1 MYRAGRGLTT
11 SASPPLAPGDLG
23 AFVQESAEAGEL
35 VVQPRMGMV
44 GPEEMAGGVAAVA
57 ALPERTVATLTIDS
71 YTRVGDHAAATA
83 ALRAG
88 QPLNGFPLVSHGPR
102 TTARVA
108 AAAGRTTPVQVRH
121 GSADPMA
128 IFRTMAA
135 AGLSA
140 SEGGPVSYCLP
151 YGRTPLAESVAA
163 WRDSVQ
169 FLTEESRAHGRRA
182 HLESFGGCLLG
193 QLCPPSML
201 VAVSVLECLFFVA
214 NGATS
219 VSLSYAQQTHP
230 AQDTGALTALRLLAD
245 EFLPPPVDRH
255 IVLYTYMGVYP
266 RTVPGAR
273 LLLRRSAELAIRGG
287 AQRLIVKTETEAH
300 RIPTVAENLTALRI
314 AADAARTAPRRGTH
328 PGARA
333 AAEADAEETLAEA
346 RALVT
351 AVLALSDDLGVALLK
366 AFDRGLLDVPFCLHP
381 DNRGAVRSTVAPD
394 GRLQWTDLGALPLL
408 TTSRR
413 TIPMTSRQLSGM
425 LGRVAREHDQAAA
438 GNPPPDPAPRD
449 SPAPPPAE
457 PLRVAFVGMGP
468 RGLSVLERLAA
479 RCAEQPPARP
489 VEAFAVDP
497 YEAGAGRIWRTD
509 QSPWFLMNTPARE
522 VTMFSGPADDGPHRP
537 GAGPSL
543 GEWWAQDDPAGA
555 EPDGYA
561 PRAVYG
567 RYLTYVM
574 RCVEETLPPSL
585 TVHRVSARVICADRP
600 RVEGD
605 RDGAPHRLRLDR
617 GDVLTVDR
625 VVLATGHP
633 VNELDEGQRDWTRF
647 AAEHGTPARPLRYI
661 AGGSAGEMPLASIPA
676 GARVGILG
684 MGLTFY
690 DILTELTLGRGG
702 TFTEGS
708 EGLLYLPSGKEPRIL
723 AGSRAGVP
731 LLTRGVNQKCP
742 EHRYRAR
749 LFTPERMAALR
760 AESAPLDFESA
771 VLPWLLAEVN
781 LVLLATRIRQVHG
794 PEAAE
799 EFTERAVR
807 ALADRPDC
815 KVLERLAAGH
825 RVDAR
830 PLTGLD
836 ALARPFGGRRFGSP
850 AEFHKVLTEWLRGDL
865 FEARQGNAD
874 GPLKAAA
881 DVLRDVRQTIRT
893 VVDFGGLTPA
903 SHRWFLAEFGPV
915 AAMVST
921 GPPPLRSEQF
931 LALLA
936 AGVLEPVGPGARF
949 SADPVEGRFAV
960 ESTQVENSWTPLDVV
975 VDARVPGTDLAADRD
990 PLIRCLMTDGEIRT
1004 FTNAG
1009 DGAEEFATG
1018 GLDCTDSPFH
1028 PVRADGSVDTS
1039 THVLGIPSEFT
1050 RWFTQVGSG
1059 RPGPW
1064 GSFTRDADAIAAALT
1079 GAAGAGGGGG
1089 GGVGVAGVAAGT
1101 DGPPPGGAR

>member
-1 MYRAGRGLTT
+1 MTT
-11 SASPPLAPGDLG
+11 QAPPPQPPAPGDLG
-23 AFVQESAEAGEL
+23 AFVQDAADACEL
-35 VVQPRMGMV
+35 VVQPRMGMA
-44 GPEEMAGGVAAVA
+44 GPEEMADGVAAVA
-57 ALPERTVATLTIDS
+57 TLPERTVATLTIDS

-88 QPLNGFPLVSHGPR
+88 RPLNGFPLVSHGP
-102 TTARVA
+102 TTGARVA
-108 AAAGRTTPVQVRH
+108 AAAGRGTPVQVRH

-135 AGLSA
+135 AGLTA

-163 WRDSVQ
+163 WRDSVA
-169 FLTEESRAHGRRA
+169 FLTEESRARGRRA

-193 QLCPPSML
+193 QLCPPSLL

-230 AQDTGALTALRLLAD
+230 AQDIGALTALRHLAD
-245 EFLPPPVDRH
+245 EFLPPDVDRH

-266 RTVPGAR
+266 STVPGAR
-273 LLLRRSAELAIRGG
+273 LLLRRSAELAVRGG
-287 AQRLIVKTETEAH
+287 ARRLIVKTESEAH
-300 RIPTVAENLTALRI
+300 RIPTVHENLTALRI
-314 AADAARTAPRRGTH
+314 AADAARAAHGTRYTAG
-328 PGARA
+328 
-333 AAEADAEETLAEA
+333 ADAEETLTEA
-346 RALVT
+346 RTLIT
-351 AVLALSDDLGVALLK
+351 TVLGLSDDLGVALLK

-394 GRLQWTDLGALPLL
+394 GRLRWTDLGALPLL

-413 TIPMTSRQLSGM
+413 TLPMTSRQLSGM
-425 LGRVAREHDQAAA
+425 LGRVAREHDAAA
-438 GNPPPDPAPRD
+438 RTQPHPEPRA
-449 SPAPPPAE
+449 APPATGA
-457 PLRVAFVGMGP
+457 PLRVACVGMGP

-479 RCAEQPPARP
+479 RCARQPPARP
-489 VEAFAVDP
+489 VEVFAIDP

-509 QSPWFLMNTPARE
+509 QSPWFLMNTPAQE
-522 VTMFSGPADDGPHRP
+522 VTMFSGPADGGPHRP
-537 GAGPSL
+537 GAGPTL
-543 GEWWAQDDPAGA
+543 GQWWAAHDPAGA
-555 EPDGYA
+555 EPGGYA

-574 RCVEETLPPSL
+574 ERIEATLPPGL
-585 TVHRVSARVICADRP
+585 TVHRVPARVVCADRAAGGP
-600 RVEGD
+600 HGV
-605 RDGAPHRLRLDR
+605 AHRLRLDR

-625 VVLATGHP
+625 LLLATGHP
-633 VNELDEGQRDWTRF
+633 LTELDGEQRAWQRF
-647 AAEHGTPARPLRYI
+647 AREHSTPARAVRYV
-661 AGGSAGEMPLASIPA
+661 AGGSASEMPLADIPA
-676 GARVGILG
+676 GASVGILG

-702 TFTEGS
+702 TFAEG
-708 EGLLYLPSGKEPRIL
+708 EDGLLYLPSGKEPRIL
-723 AGSRAGVP
+723 AASRGGVP
-731 LLTRGVNQKCP
+731 LLTRGANQKGP

-760 AESAPLDFESA
+760 ADGAPLDFERT

-781 LVLLATRIRQVHG
+781 LVLLATRVRQAHG
-794 PEAAE
+794 PEAARD
-799 EFTERAVR
+799 FTERGVAL
-807 ALADRPDC
+807 LADRADPRPRL
-815 KVLERLAAGH
+815 LEGLAAAH
-825 RVDAR
+825 RVDPR

-836 ALARPFGGRRFGSP
+836 ALARPFAGRRFGSS
-850 AEFHKVLTEWLRGDL
+850 AEYHKVLTEWLRADL
-865 FEARQGNAD
+865 AEARRGNTE

-881 DVLRDVRQTIRT
+881 DVLRDVRQTIRG
-893 VVDFGGLTPA
+893 VVDFGGLTPD

-921 GPPPLRSEQF
+921 GPPQLRSEQF

-949 SADPVEGRFAV
+949 EADPVEGRFAV
-960 ESTQVENSWTPLDVV
+960 ESAQVENSWAALDVL

-990 PLIRCLMTDGEIRT
+990 PLIRGLMVDGEIRT
-1004 FTNAG
+1004 FTNAAE
-1009 DGAEEFATG
+1009 GAGEFATG

-1039 THVLGIPSEFT
+1039 THVLGIPSEHT

-1064 GSFTRDADAIAAALT
+1064 GSFTRDADAIARALL
-1079 GAAGAGGGGG
+1079 
-1089 GGVGVAGVAAGT
+1089 
-1101 DGPPPGGAR
+1101 GGAS

>member
-1 MYRAGRGLTT
+1 MTT
-11 SASPPLAPGDLG
+11 SAPPPPAPGDLG
-23 AFVQESAEAGEL
+23 AFVQESAAAGEL

-44 GPEEMAGGVAAVA
+44 APEVMAGGVAAVA

-83 ALRAG
+83 ALRDG
-88 QPLNGFPLVSHGPR
+88 RPLNGFPLVSHGPK

-108 AAAGRTTPVQVRH
+108 AAAGRGTPVQVRH
-121 GSADPMA
+121 GSADPLA

-135 AGLSA
+135 AGLAA

-193 QLCPPSML
+193 QLCPPSLL
-201 VAVSVLECLFFVA
+201 VAVSLLECLFFAA

-245 EFLPPPVDRH
+245 EFLPAAVDRH

-273 LLLRRSAELAIRGG
+273 LLLRRSAELAVRGG

-300 RIPTVAENLTALRI
+300 RIPTVEENLTALRI
-314 AADAARTAPRRGTH
+314 AADAARSAPRRGTRQS
-328 PGARA
+328 PGP
-333 AAEADAEETLAEA
+333 AAEADAEETLVEA

-351 AVLALSDDLGVALLK
+351 AVLGLSDDLGVALLK

-394 GRLQWTDLGALPLL
+394 GRLHWTDLGALPLL

-413 TIPMTSRQLSGM
+413 TVPMTSRQLSGM
-425 LGRVAREHDQAAA
+425 LGRVAREHDRAATTD
-438 GNPPPDPAPRD
+438 PPPEPRPRDVPAP
-449 SPAPPPAE
+449 SAA
-457 PLRVAFVGMGP
+457 PLRIAFVGMGP

-479 RCAEQPPARP
+479 RCAATPPARP
-489 VEAFAVDP
+489 VEVFAVDP

-509 QSPWFLMNTPARE
+509 QSPWFLMNTPAQE
-522 VTMFSGPADDGPHRP
+522 VTMFSGPADEGPHRP

-543 GEWWAQDDPAGA
+543 GEWWAEDDPAGA
-555 EPDGYA
+555 EPEGYA

-567 RYLTYVM
+567 RYLTHVM
-574 RCVEETLPPSL
+574 RRIEETLPPSL
-585 TVHRVSARVICADRP
+585 TVHRVPARVICADRAP
-600 RVEGD
+600 GGD
-605 RDGAPHRLRLDR
+605 GGHRLRLDR

-633 VNELDEGQRDWTRF
+633 VTEPDAGGRAWTRF
-647 AAEHGTPARPLRYI
+647 AREHGTPARPVRYI
-661 AGGSAGEMPLASIPA
+661 AGGSASEMPLADIPA
-676 GARVGILG
+676 GASVGILG

-690 DILTELTLGRGG
+690 DILSELTLGRGG
-702 TFTEGS
+702 TFTEGCD
-708 EGLLYLPSGKEPRIL
+708 GLLYLPSGKEPRIL
-723 AGSRAGVP
+723 AGSRGGVP
-731 LLTRGVNQKCP
+731 LLTRGANQKGP

-749 LFTPERMAALR
+749 LFTAERMAAIR
-760 AESAPLDFESA
+760 AAGEPLDFRDA

-794 PEAAE
+794 PHAAE
-799 EFTERAVR
+799 EFTERAVQT
-807 ALADRPDC
+807 LTDRPDTRSDTRPDLR
-815 KVLERLAAGH
+815 VLERLAAGH

-830 PLTGLD
+830 PLAGLD
-836 ALARPFGGRRFGSP
+836 VLARPFGDRRFGSP
-850 AEFHKVLTEWLRGDL
+850 AEYHKVLTEWLRADL

-949 SADPVEGRFAV
+949 GADPVEGRFAV
-960 ESTQVENSWTPLDVV
+960 ESPQVENSWVPLDVV
-975 VDARVPGTDLAADRD
+975 VDARVPGTDLTADRD
-990 PLIRCLMTDGEIRT
+990 PLIRGLMADGEIRT
-1004 FTNAG
+1004 FTNAV
-1009 DGAEEFATG
+1009 DGTEEFATG

-1064 GSFTRDADAIAAALT
+1064 GSFTRDADAIAEALVAAAEPV
-1079 GAAGAGGGGG
+1079 GAVRAAHRRVRLGGAG
-1089 GGVGVAGVAAGT
+1089 
-1101 DGPPPGGAR
+1101 

>member
-1 MYRAGRGLTT
+1 MTT
-11 SASPPLAPGDLG
+11 SAPPPFAPGDLG

-88 QPLNGFPLVSHGPR
+88 LPLNGFPLVSHGPK

-108 AAAGRTTPVQVRH
+108 AAAGRATPVQVRH

-135 AGLSA
+135 AGLAA

-193 QLCPPSML
+193 QLCPPSLL

-230 AQDTGALTALRLLAD
+230 GQDTGALTALRLLAD
-245 EFLPPPVDRH
+245 EFLPPSVDRH

-273 LLLRRSAELAIRGG
+273 LLLRRSAELAVRGG

-314 AADAARTAPRRGTH
+314 AADAARTAPRRGSH
-328 PGARA
+328 PGGRS

-438 GNPPPDPAPRD
+438 ANPPPEPAPRD
-449 SPAPPPAE
+449 APAPSDE
-457 PLRVAFVGMGP
+457 PLRIAFVGMGP

-479 RCAEQPPARP
+479 RCAEGPPARP
-489 VEAFAVDP
+489 VEVFAVDP

-509 QSPWFLMNTPARE
+509 QSPWFLMNTPAQE
-522 VTMFSGPADDGPHRP
+522 ITMFSGPADTGPHRP
-537 GAGPSL
+537 GAGPTL
-543 GEWWAQDDPAGA
+543 GEWWEQDDPAGA
-555 EPDGYA
+555 EPEGYA

-574 RCVEETLPPSL
+574 RRIEETLPPSL
-585 TVHRVSARVICADRP
+585 TVHRVPARVICADRARP
-600 RVEGD
+600 GGGQ
-605 RDGAPHRLRLDR
+605 DGGAHRLRLDR

-625 VVLATGHP
+625 MLLATGHP
-633 VNELDEGQRDWTRF
+633 VNEPDEGQLAWKRF
-647 AAEHGTPARPLRYI
+647 AREHSTPTRPVRHI
-661 AGGSAGEMPLASIPA
+661 AGGSANEMPLAAIPA
-676 GARVGILG
+676 GASVGILG

-702 TFTEGS
+702 SFAEGCD
-708 EGLLYLPSGKEPRIL
+708 GLLYLPSGKEPRIL
-723 AGSRAGVP
+723 AGSRGGVP
-731 LLTRGVNQKCP
+731 LLTRGANQKGP
-742 EHRYRAR
+742 DHRYRAR
-749 LFTPERMAALR
+749 LFTAERMAALR
-760 AESAPLDFESA
+760 AEGAPLDFETS

-794 PEAAE
+794 PEAAA
-799 EFTERAVR
+799 EFTERGAQ
-807 ALADRPDC
+807 ALADRPDPLL
-815 KVLERLAAGH
+815 LERLAAGY
-825 RVDAR
+825 RVDSR
-830 PLTGLD
+830 PLGGIE

-850 AEFHKVLTEWLRGDL
+850 AEYHKVLTEWLRADL
-865 FEARQGNAD
+865 FEARLGNVD

-881 DVLRDVRQTIRT
+881 DVLRDVRQAIRT

-921 GPPPLRSEQF
+921 GPPQLRSEQF

-949 SADPVEGRFAV
+949 GADPAEGRFSV
-960 ESTQVENSWTPLDVV
+960 ESTQVENSWVPLDFV
-975 VDARVPGTDLAADRD
+975 VDARVPGTDLEADRD
-990 PLIRCLMTDGEIRT
+990 PLIRGLMADGEIRT
-1004 FTNAG
+1004 FTNAL
-1009 DGAEEFATG
+1009 DGGEEFATG

-1028 PVRADGSVDTS
+1028 PVRADGSVDTT
-1039 THVLGIPSEFT
+1039 THVLGIPSEYT

-1064 GSFTRDADAIAAALT
+1064 GSFTRDADDIAEALV
-1079 GAAGAGGGGG
+1079 GAAGTGRPVADRVTAGS
-1089 GGVGVAGVAAGT
+1089 AG
-1101 DGPPPGGAR
+1101 

>member
-1 MYRAGRGLTT
+1 MTT
-11 SASPPLAPGDLG
+11 SAPPPPAPGDLG
-23 AFVQESAEAGEL
+23 AFVQESAAAGEL

-44 GPEEMAGGVAAVA
+44 APEVMAGGVAAVA

-88 QPLNGFPLVSHGPR
+88 LPLNGFPVVSHGPR

-108 AAAGRTTPVQVRH
+108 AAAGRATPVQVRH
-121 GSADPMA
+121 GSADPLA
-128 IFRTMAA
+128 IFRTMAS

-193 QLCPPSML
+193 QLCPPSLL
-201 VAVSVLECLFFVA
+201 VAVSLLECLFFAA

-245 EFLPPPVDRH
+245 EFLPPAVDRH

-273 LLLRRSAELAIRGG
+273 LLLRRSAELAVRGG

-300 RIPTVAENLTALRI
+300 RIPTVEENLTALRI
-314 AADAARTAPRRGTH
+314 AADAARSAPRRGAH
-328 PGARA
+328 RGAGSA
-333 AAEADAEETLAEA
+333 AGADAEETLAEA

-351 AVLALSDDLGVALLK
+351 AVLGLSDDLGAALLK

-413 TIPMTSRQLSGM
+413 TVPMTSRQLSGM
-425 LGRVAREHDQAAA
+425 LGRVAREHDRAAA
-438 GNPPPDPAPRD
+438 GNPPPEPVPRDTPAP
-449 SPAPPPAE
+449 SGG
-457 PLRVAFVGMGP
+457 PLRIAFVGMGP

-479 RCAEQPPARP
+479 RCADTPPPRP
-489 VEAFAVDP
+489 IEVFAVDP
-497 YEAGAGRIWRTD
+497 YETGAGRIWRTD
-509 QSPWFLMNTPARE
+509 QSPWFLMNTPAQE

-543 GEWWAQDDPAGA
+543 GEWWAEDDPAGA
-555 EPDGYA
+555 EPEGYA

-567 RYLTYVM
+567 RYLTHVM
-574 RCVEETLPPSL
+574 SRIEETLPPSL
-585 TVHRVSARVICADRP
+585 TVHRVPARVICADRGSGK
-600 RVEGD
+600 EGED
-605 RDGAPHRLRLDR
+605 AAVHRLRLDR

-625 VVLATGHP
+625 MVLATGHP
-633 VNELDEGQRDWTRF
+633 VNEPDADQRAWTRF
-647 AAEHGTPARPLRYI
+647 AREHSTPVRPVRYI
-661 AGGSAGEMPLASIPA
+661 AGGSATEMPLAGIPA
-676 GARVGILG
+676 GAGVGILG

-702 TFTEGS
+702 TFTEGC

-723 AGSRAGVP
+723 AGSRGGVP
-731 LLTRGVNQKCP
+731 LLTRGANQKAP
-742 EHRYRAR
+742 DHRYRAR
-749 LFTPERMAALR
+749 LFTAERMAALR
-760 AESAPLDFESA
+760 AEKAPLDFEES

-794 PEAAE
+794 SGAAD
-799 EFTERAVR
+799 EFTERAVG
-807 ALADRPDC
+807 ALADRPDPRPDLR
-815 KVLERLAAGH
+815 VLERLAAAY

-830 PLTGLD
+830 PIAGLD
-836 ALARPFGGRRFGSP
+836 ALARPFGGRHFGSP
-850 AEFHKVLTEWLRGDL
+850 AEYHKVLTEWLRADL

-881 DVLRDVRQTIRT
+881 DVLRDVRQTIRS

-921 GPPPLRSEQF
+921 GPPQLRSEQF

-936 AGVLEPVGPGARF
+936 AGVVEPVGPGARF
-949 SADPVEGRFAV
+949 GADPVEGRFVV
-960 ESTQVENSWTPLDVV
+960 ESPQVENSWVPLDVV
-975 VDARVPGTDLAADRD
+975 VDARVPGTDLTADRD
-990 PLIRCLMTDGEIRT
+990 PLIRGLMADGEIRT
-1004 FTNAG
+1004 FTNAH
-1009 DGAEEFATG
+1009 DGAGEFTTG
-1018 GLDCTDSPFH
+1018 GLDCTDSPYH
-1028 PVRADGSVDTS
+1028 PVRADGSVDTG

-1064 GSFTRDADAIAAALT
+1064 GSFTRDADAIAEALVGSAADP
-1079 GAAGAGGGGG
+1079 GAARTSRPANGRTLL
-1089 GGVGVAGVAAGT
+1089 GGVG
-1101 DGPPPGGAR
+1101 

>member
-1 MYRAGRGLTT
+1 MTT
-11 SASPPLAPGDLG
+11 SAPPPHAPGDLG

-44 GPEEMAGGVAAVA
+44 GPEDMAGGVAAVA

-88 QPLNGFPLVSHGPR
+88 RPLNGFPLVSHGPR

-108 AAAGRTTPVQVRH
+108 AAAGRAAPVQVRH

-135 AGLSA
+135 AGLAA

-193 QLCPPSML
+193 QLCPPSLL
-201 VAVSVLECLFFVA
+201 VAVSVLECLFFTA
-214 NGATS
+214 NGAAS

-245 EFLPPPVDRH
+245 EFLPPSVDRH

-266 RTVPGAR
+266 KTVPGAR
-273 LLLRRSAELAIRGG
+273 LLLRRSAELAVRGG

-300 RIPTVAENLTALRI
+300 RIPTVEENLTALRI
-314 AADAARTAPRRGTH
+314 AADAARTAPRGPQ
-328 PGARA
+328 PGARTSG
-333 AAEADAEETLAEA
+333 EADAEEILAEA

-413 TIPMTSRQLSGM
+413 TVPMTSRQLSGM

-438 GNPPPDPAPRD
+438 ANPPPEPAPREL
-449 SPAPPPAE
+449 PAPSAA
-457 PLRVAFVGMGP
+457 PLRIAFVGMGP

-479 RCAEQPPARP
+479 RCAAQPPARP
-489 VEAFAVDP
+489 IEVFAVDP

-509 QSPWFLMNTPARE
+509 QSPWFLMNTPAQE
-522 VTMFSGPADDGPHRP
+522 VTMFSGPADDGPHRA

-543 GEWWAQDDPAGA
+543 GAWWAEDDPAGA
-555 EPDGYA
+555 EPEGYA

-574 RCVEETLPPSL
+574 RRIEETLPHGL
-585 TVHRVSARVICADRP
+585 TVHRVPARVICADRA
-600 RVEGD
+600 RDEGGKD
-605 RDGAPHRLRLDR
+605 AAPHRLRLDR

-625 VVLATGHP
+625 VLLATGHP
-633 VNELDEGQRDWTRF
+633 VNELDAEQRAWKRF
-647 AAEHGTPARPLRYI
+647 AREHSTPFRPVRHI
-661 AGGSAGEMPLASIPA
+661 AGGSASEMPLAEIPA

-702 TFTEGS
+702 TFTEGCD
-708 EGLLYLPSGKEPRIL
+708 GLLYLPSGKEPRIH
-723 AGSRAGVP
+723 AGSRGGVP
-731 LLTRGVNQKCP
+731 LLTRGANQKGP

-749 LFTPERMAALR
+749 LFTAERMAALR
-760 AESAPLDFESA
+760 AEAAPLDFERA

-794 PEAAE
+794 PEAAD
-799 EFTERAVR
+799 EFTERGTQ
-807 ALADRPDC
+807 ALADRPDRPDPRI
-815 KVLERLAAGH
+815 LERLAAAY
-825 RVDAR
+825 RIDSR

-850 AEFHKVLTEWLRGDL
+850 AEYHKVLTEWLRADL

-893 VVDFGGLTPA
+893 VVDFAGLTPA
-903 SHRWFLAEFGPV
+903 SHRWFLTEFAPI

-949 SADPVEGRFAV
+949 GPDAVEGRFAV
-960 ESTQVENSWTPLDVV
+960 ESAQVENSWVPLDVV

-990 PLIRCLMTDGEIRT
+990 PLIRGLMVDGEIRT
-1004 FTNAG
+1004 FTNAA
-1009 DGAEEFATG
+1009 DGAGEFATG

-1028 PVRADGSVDTS
+1028 PVRADGTVDTS
-1039 THVLGIPSEFT
+1039 THVLGIPSEHT

-1064 GSFTRDADAIAAALT
+1064 GSFTRDADAVAEAL
-1079 GAAGAGGGGG
+1079 A
-1089 GGVGVAGVAAGT
+1089 
-1101 DGPPPGGAR
+1101 GGAR